1 PAEVAA
7 RIVQLGL
14 GSREIR
20 ACRAQGVLL
29 VLRVEPCDH
38 LTWPH
43 PITDVDDALDHSS
56 RETKGERRF
65 VLGTNGPA
73 EDDRHAR
80 VPFCHGDGAHRA
92 NLRRRGCGLGATRS
106 QQHQGRRQQRAPWR
120 PTAWSCATGMHKHCL
135 LLLQMAVTRCDASTP
150 TRISLELT
158 SCSVGVD
165 RKHLSRMGRQ
175 VLRSRNVT
183 DEISH
188 VCRWLVEYP
197 DDLL

>member
-1 PAEVAA
+1 A
-7 RIVQLGL
+7 
-14 GSREIR
+14 REIR
-20 ACRAQGVLL
+20 ACRAQGILL
-29 VLRVEPCDH
+29 VLRVEPRDH
-38 LTWPH
+38 LACPY
-43 PITDVDDALDHSS
+43 PVTDVDGALDHAS

-65 VLGTNGPA
+65 VLGTNVPTQN
-73 EDDRHAR
+73 DRYAG
-80 VPFCHGDGAHRA
+80 VPLCHGNGAHRA
-92 NLRRRGCGLGATRS
+92 TIRRRRLGLGATGG
-106 QQHQGRRQQRAPWR
+106 QQHHEGRHQHRAPRR